1 MLRSDPALQ
10 FLNFHKRNWI
20 DGAKMSGACA
30 LGKFDPYHALEV
42 KLFGRQLFNQLSNDT
57 NLAIR

>member
-20 DGAKMSGACA
+20 DGAKMSGACF
-30 LGKFDPYHALEV
+30 GEFDPYHALEV
-42 KLFGRQLFNQLSNDT
+42 KLFGRELFNQLPNDT